1 MGNIVGVDEVGRGCL
16 AGPLVAAAVV
26 LDKRINMLRDSKLIK
41 KERREI
47 LSARIQKK
55 ALAWATGWASVQ
67 EIDQFGMTKATSLA
81 MQRAL
86 DQISCDY
93 DEIIVDGSVNYLKAN
108 PKARA
113 VVKAD
118 QTVPV
123 VSAASII
130 AKVARDN
137 YMTEIAAKFPAYQF
151 EKHVGYGT
159 KLHRDMLKANG
170 HCELHRLSFK
180 PLQEL
185 SVVSS

>member
-1 MGNIVGVDEVGRGCL
+1 MGNAVGIDEVGRGCL

-26 LDKRINMLRDSKLIK
+26 LDKRINLLRDSKMIR

-47 LSARIQKK
+47 LAARIQKK
-55 ALAWATGWASVQ
+55 ALSWATGWASVQ
-67 EIDQFGMTKATSLA
+67 EIDELGMTKATTLA
-81 MQRAL
+81 MGRAL
-86 DQISCDY
+86 EQISCEY
-93 DEIIVDGSVNYLKAN
+93 DEIIIDGSINYLKSS

-118 QTVPV
+118 QTIRV
-123 VSAASII
+123 VSAASIV
-130 AKVARDN
+130 AKVARDKF
-137 YMTEIAAKFPAYQF
+137 MTEVATKFPAYQF

-159 KLHRDMLKANG
+159 KLHRDMLKLNG

-185 SVVSS
+185 MGNV